1 MTASPADVNW
11 LLSALAQA
19 SAALIA
25 IVGGLLVSRYVALH
39 AEQQAARRRVEDL
52 TRREQ
57 EAVSR
62 YSESQKELDLYYVDE
77 VLDSN
82 DVFEAIMASD
92 FDPTVGNVLEAAD
105 EDGDDLNQELLAS
118 RLKELSTELQRA
130 LTEIY
135 PKVPASKEHMSWTNF
150 KREHSFAIGHRDA
163 WEWMYDQACDARRA
177 EAKKAEDEARSK
189 TRYGSMLPSYDS
201 SDLLRNITLG
211 NPQLSG
217 LRNVVSSQ
225 HEIAH
230 VGSLRARVDQT
241 DAEVRA
247 VQQERRLAN
256 ETYEATRQPEGFG
269 LALQVLS
276 VLAILGMA
284 APVIIMGFG
293 PVTLPPWAR
302 AVVIGGFLAGVALL
316 LRFLFV
322 YASFLRE
329 GGREALPKTAFG
341 LLSRG

>member
-57 EAVSR
+57 EAVFR
-62 YSESQKELDLYYVDE
+62 HSESRHALDLHYIDE
-77 VLDSN
+77 VLDSF
-82 DVFEAIMASD
+82 DVFEAIMEHD
-92 FDPTVGNVLEAAD
+92 FDPTVANVLEAAD
-105 EDGDDLNQELLAS
+105 EDGDDLDQELLAA
-118 RLKELSTELQRA
+118 RLEELSSELQRA
-130 LTEIY
+130 LAEIY
-135 PKVPASKEHMSWTNF
+135 PLVPASKEHVSWADF
-150 KREHSFAIGHRDA
+150 KREHSFAIGHREA

-177 EAKKAEDEARSK
+177 EARKAEEEARSK
-189 TRYGSMLPSYDS
+189 TRYGSMIPGYDT
-201 SDLLRNITLG
+201 SDLLRNISIG

-230 VGSLRARVDQT
+230 VGSLRGRVDQA

-302 AVVIGGFLAGVALL
+302 AVVIGGFLAGVTLL

-329 GGREALPKTAFG
+329 GGREVLPKTALG
-341 LLSRG
+341 LLKQG

>member
-52 TRREQ
+52 TRREH
-57 EAVSR
+57 EAEARLSGA
-62 YSESQKELDLYYVDE
+62 QTELDYYYVDDL
-77 VLDSN
+77 LDSD
-82 DVFEAIMASD
+82 DVFEAIFAKE
-92 FDPTVGNVLEAAD
+92 FQPTVANVLAAAD

-118 RLKELSTELQRA
+118 RLVELSNELQRA
-130 LTEIY
+130 LQEIY
-135 PKVPASKEHMSWTNF
+135 PLAPASEDQPSWLDF
-150 KREHSFAIGHRDA
+150 KRDHELGIGHRAA
-163 WEWMYDQACDARRA
+163 WEWMYDQVCEARREEARKA
-177 EAKKAEDEARSK
+177 EAERRKKSPF
-189 TRYGSMLPSYDS
+189 GSLLTDYDHS
-201 SDLLRNITLG
+201 ALLRNIAISS
-211 NPQLSG
+211 PQLSG
-217 LRNVVSSQ
+217 LRNVVTSQ

-230 VGSLRARVDQT
+230 IASLRGRVEQAE
-241 DAEVRA
+241 AEVRA
-247 VQQERRLAN
+247 LQQERRLAD
-256 ETYEATRQPEGFG
+256 ETYESTRQPEGFG

-284 APVIIMGFG
+284 VPVVIMGFG
-293 PVTLPPWAR
+293 PMTLPPWAR

-329 GGREALPKTAFG
+329 GGREALPKTVLG
-341 LLSRG
+341 LLKRG

>member
-1 MTASPADVNW
+1 MAASPADVNW

-57 EAVSR
+57 EAASR
-62 YSESQKELDLYYVDE
+62 HSESRNELDLYYVDE
-77 VLDSN
+77 LLDSIE
-82 DVFEAIMASD
+82 VFEAIMAND
-92 FDPTVGNVLEAAD
+92 FDPTVANVMEAAD
-105 EDGDDLNQELLAS
+105 EDGDDLNQALLAS
-118 RLKELSTELQRA
+118 RLKELSSELQRA
-130 LTEIY
+130 LSEIY
-135 PKVPASKEHMSWTNF
+135 PLVPASKEHVSWANF
-150 KREHSFAIGHRDA
+150 KREQNFVFGHRNA

-177 EAKKAEDEARSK
+177 EVKKAEDEARSK
-189 TRYGSMLPSYDS
+189 SRYGSMLAGYDTG
-201 SDLLRNITLG
+201 DLLRNITIG

-217 LRNVVSSQ
+217 LRNVVTSQ

-230 VGSLRARVDQT
+230 VGSLRGRVDQA

-284 APVIIMGFG
+284 APVVIMGFG

-329 GGREALPKTAFG
+329 GGREALPKTALG
-341 LLSRG
+341 LLKRG

>member
-1 MTASPADVNW
+1 MTDAPADVNW

-25 IVGGLLVSRYVALH
+25 IVGGLHVSRYVALH

-52 TRREQ
+52 TRREK
-57 EAVSR
+57 EAEAR
-62 YSESQKELDLYYVDE
+62 HTAARKDLDLYYVDDLLE
-77 VLDSN
+77 SD
-82 DVFEAIMASD
+82 DVFEVIFAKEFEA
-92 FDPTVGNVLEAAD
+92 TVADALAAAD
-105 EDGDDLNQELLAS
+105 DDGDDLNQDLLAS
-118 RLKELSTELQRA
+118 RLKELSNELHVA
-130 LTEIY
+130 LQQLY
-135 PKVPASKEHMSWTNF
+135 QLVPIAEDQPSWSDFRRVHEPT
-150 KREHSFAIGHRDA
+150 IGHRAA
-163 WEWMYDQACDARRA
+163 WEWMYDKVCEARGE
-177 EAKKAEDEARSK
+177 EARKAESERRKKSPL
-189 TRYGSMLPSYDS
+189 GSLVGYDS
-201 SDLLRNITLG
+201 SALLRNIALG

-230 VGSLRARVDQT
+230 IASLRGRAEQAE
-241 DAEVRA
+241 AEVRA
-247 VQQERRLAN
+247 VQQERRLAS

-276 VLAILGMA
+276 LLAILGMA
-284 APVIIMGFG
+284 VPVIIMGFS

-302 AVVIGGFLAGVALL
+302 AVVIGGFLIGVGLL

-329 GGREALPKTAFG
+329 GGREALPKTVLG
-341 LLSRG
+341 LARR